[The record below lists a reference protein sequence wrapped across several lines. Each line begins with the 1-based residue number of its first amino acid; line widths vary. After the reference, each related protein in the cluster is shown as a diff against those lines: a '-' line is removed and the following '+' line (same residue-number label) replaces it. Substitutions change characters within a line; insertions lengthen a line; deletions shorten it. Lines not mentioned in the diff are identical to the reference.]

1 MERCKQNMDRVTRFT
16 DKFRRSERPPE
27 QEFQIGPVIQV
38 DRQIHVEKGTD
49 GGFKGLPPEYE
60 RMLKDMM
67 TAEERQNEGYTHTAK
82 QIILWNQDQQK
93 NKQKD
98 DYMLYNPEPSQH
110 GNSEFYSEIK
120 DNDQR
125 WSTNPNWQSKP
136 QGNQKTEDD
145 EVEERPK
152 DNKKEG
158 GAQAPNLSGS
168 IFLDEGKAMD
178 GIKDLCKPG
187 KPKDRYKTDIELGA
201 GAGGTVCLATDKT
214 TKARVAMKR
223 IDMSKQDKKG
233 MILMEIRVM
242 KDLNHKNLINFLE
255 SYLVGNELSVIM
267 EYLPGG
273 ALTDVVTECIMK
285 EGQIAAVCSEAL
297 QGLEYLHRHNI
308 LHRDIKSDNVLLGM
322 DGRVKLIDFGFCANV
337 KGDEEKRRT
346 MVGTPYWMAPEVIS
360 RKNYGKKVDIW
371 SMGIMAL
378 EMKDGKPPYF
388 DEEPLRAMFLIA
400 THGRP
405 ETTNWSK
412 YSFEF
417 QDFIDKCLQTKP
429 EDRESADQLLKHPF
443 LEKQTELKTLG
454 PLIRAA
460 KKRLNKKIIE

>member
-1 MERCKQNMDRVTRFT
+1 MNAGKIKGWLSSRL
-16 DKFRRSERPPE
+16 SERPPNNSE
-27 QEFQIGPVIQV
+27 ADIQIGPVV
-38 DRQIHVEKGTD
+38 ELTRKIHTELGCD
-49 GGFKGLPPEYE
+49 GKYTGLPPEYE
-60 RMLKDMM
+60 RMLEGMLTVD
-67 TAEERQNEGYTHTAK
+67 ERQNKENVEKGK
-82 QIILWNQDQQK
+82 EILLWAQEQQK
-93 NKQKD
+93 NQNIDYLKIGDSKFYPSDEKQSPK
-98 DYMLYNPEPSQH
+98 PEEEP
-110 GNSEFYSEIK
+110 
-120 DNDQR
+120 ND
-125 WSTNPNWQSKP
+125 T
-136 QGNQKTEDD
+136 D
-145 EVEERPK
+145 EPTFRETPK
-152 DNKKEG
+152 DTPREPQITLNMSEE
-158 GAQAPNLSGS
+158 
-168 IFLDEGKAMD
+168 DAMK
-178 GIKDLCKPG
+178 GIKDLCSPG
-187 KPKDRYKTDIELGA
+187 KPKDRYKADIELGA
-201 GAGGTVCLATDKT
+201 GAGGTVSLALDKQNKT
-214 TKARVAMKR
+214 RVALKK

-242 KDLNHKNLINFLE
+242 KDLKHKNLINYLE

-297 QGLEYLHRHNI
+297 QGLKYLHSHNI

-371 SMGIMAL
+371 SLGIMAL

-405 ETTNWSK
+405 DTTNWDK
-412 YSFEF
+412 YSAEF

-429 EDRESADQLLKHPF
+429 EDRQSAEELVSHPF
-443 LEKQTELKTLG
+443 LEKQSELKSLG

-460 KKRLNKKIIE
+460 KKRLNKRIIE